1 MIVALCGASLA
12 LQPGTQPLLLLRG
25 GAQPAVVQAPAMDP
39 AAMDPAPKVRLT
51 EVRNKA
57 RPRRSKKKQKG
68 PGAFGLRDGAAAL
81 VGVAAVG
88 ATFVST
94 DRIMMSLPRELH
106 SVGWTALGGV
116 LLSGLYA
123 LLALIYY
130 DRALQWSAPLCKLVY
145 GGGPSPAISS
155 ILLFVLGSVAS
166 ANTLPQL
173 AG

>member
-1 MIVALCGASLA
+1 MAACQAKDATPRATCVEGRRERASLHEILLVCNRVLHAGFAMIVALCGASLA

-116 LLSGLYA
+116 LL
-123 LLALIYY
+123 
-130 DRALQWSAPLCKLVY
+130 RRC
-145 GGGPSPAISS
+145 
-155 ILLFVLGSVAS
+155 
-166 ANTLPQL
+166 
-173 AG
+173 